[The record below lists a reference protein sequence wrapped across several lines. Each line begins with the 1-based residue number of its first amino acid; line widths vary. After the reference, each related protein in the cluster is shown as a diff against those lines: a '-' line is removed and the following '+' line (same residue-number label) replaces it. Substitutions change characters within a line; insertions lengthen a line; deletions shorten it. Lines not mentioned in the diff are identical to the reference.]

1 MSASASLLQARPGRR
16 GGWAKMTQRRR
27 EEIIAY
33 VLISPWIIGFLAFML
48 GPMIASLGLSF
59 FDTNMF
65 SFKFVGLKNYATLFS
80 LDQTR
85 SLFWKS
91 LYNTAYY
98 VFFSI
103 PLTIGVG
110 FLIAVLLNQNIR
122 GQSVYRIL
130 YYLPSIIPGIAA
142 SMVWL
147 YLFQPEFGVINYLLS
162 LVGIEGPRWLL
173 DPRTAKMVFVV
184 MSVWGAGGNMLVFL
198 AGLQGI
204 PTELYE
210 AATID
215 GAGRWRRFL
224 NITLPMISP
233 ALFFV
238 MVTQIIGSFQ
248 VFTNVYVM
256 TGGGPANSTLM
267 YVLHLYL
274 VAFRQYRMGYASA
287 LAWAFF
293 VILLL
298 LTLLI
303 FRSSGAWVY
312 YETEIGGGR
321 P

>member
-1 MSASASLLQARPGRR
+1 
-16 GGWAKMTQRRR
+16 
-27 EEIIAY
+27 
-33 VLISPWIIGFLAFML
+33 
-48 GPMIASLGLSF
+48 
-59 FDTNMF
+59 
-65 SFKFVGLKNYATLFS
+65 
-80 LDQTR
+80 
-85 SLFWKS
+85 
-91 LYNTAYY
+91 
-98 VFFSI
+98 
-103 PLTIGVG
+103 
-110 FLIAVLLNQNIR
+110 
-122 GQSVYRIL
+122 
-130 YYLPSIIPGIAA
+130 
-142 SMVWL
+142 
-147 YLFQPEFGVINYLLS
+147 
-162 LVGIEGPRWLL
+162 
-173 DPRTAKMVFVV
+173 
-184 MSVWGAGGNMLVFL
+184 
-198 AGLQGI
+198 
-204 PTELYE
+204 
-210 AATID
+210 
-215 GAGRWRRFL
+215 
-224 NITLPMISP
+224 MISP